1 MEKIELWKDRERQI
15 INPELFSRTADEL
28 ANEVYEEGKSAKN
41 ANKGSQLRKF
51 YDEVVRLSMLV
62 KSDPNN
68 NNKWDNILPM
78 INMLVAKAAYAK
90 GRKLITDSF
99 LNFIK
104 DSVAQIKRPEDL
116 NVFSNLFEAFMG
128 FYKFYN
134 PKD

>member
-1 MEKIELWKDRERQI
+1 METIELWKDRERQI
-15 INPELFSRTADEL
+15 IDPELFSRTADEL
-28 ANEVYEEGKSAKN
+28 ANEVCSEGKSAKN

-51 YDEVVRLSMLV
+51 YDEVVRLSLLV

-68 NNKWDNILPM
+68 NKWENILPM
-78 INMLVAKAAYAK
+78 INMLVAKAAYAQ

-116 NVFSNLFEAFMG
+116 NVFSNFFEAFMG

-134 PKD
+134 PND